1 MYKRRSLFFAFPAV
15 DLSQPLAGK
24 RISGWTQAVVG
35 GKEGRINTVSDRTL
49 SVMRLAL
56 YQPDIPQ
63 NLGAAIRLCAALE
76 VPLDVIE
83 PCGFPL
89 SDKAIKRAAMDY
101 GDCAK
106 VSHHTGW
113 DAFRLFMREE
123 LGPKTRLILFTTRG
137 AQPHTGFSFQPDDV
151 LLMGRE
157 SAGVPD
163 EVHAAADERIFIPIS
178 AQARSI
184 NVITAASIGLGE
196 ALRQC
201 SAFPV
206 RA

>member
-1 MYKRRSLFFAFPAV
+1 
-15 DLSQPLAGK
+15 
-24 RISGWTQAVVG
+24 
-35 GKEGRINTVSDRTL
+35 
-49 SVMRLAL
+49 MRLAL

-76 VPLDVIE
+76 VTLDVIE

-101 GDCAK
+101 GACAK
-106 VSHHTGW
+106 VSHHSSW
-113 DAFRLFMREE
+113 EAFLHFRRDA
-123 LGPKTRLILFTTRG
+123 LGAAARLILFTTRS
-137 AQPHTGFSFQPDDV
+137 AEPHTGFAFRPDDI

-163 EVHAAADERIFIPIS
+163 DVHAAADNRLFIPIS

-184 NVITAASIGLGE
+184 NVITAAAIGLGE
-196 ALRQC
+196 ALRQTN
-201 SAFPV
+201 AFPV
-206 RA
+206 RP